1 MKRIINRF
9 LGGRFQVLLATLFSL
24 VAALTVG
31 LSALATSRLVNEYLV
46 NAESDLVARDMGLAE
61 AFYQARLDEIVTIGK
76 WLVNN
81 ICEGATASSSTQ
93 DMQSC
98 ISDLDIQ
105 ITETI
110 SSLALDNSHLIA
122 ILDADGNILAA
133 RALSTNGEIL
143 PTVNDGNW
151 RELPI
156 LQETLHSGK
165 ALSATEVIPLEIL
178 KQVGLED
185 QARIV
190 LIDTPLAA
198 PRPYDSREGAA
209 GLALTSVTPIIEND
223 TVTGAVLVA
232 YLFNNDFTLVD
243 RIREVARIDTVTV
256 FFGDL
261 RVSTNVMTVD
271 GKRAVGTRISQEVFD
286 VVLSQGRDYVGRA
299 YVVNEWFITSYEPL
313 YDFQGNVVGS
323 LYVGAREAGFQAL
336 LDSVNTGV
344 GAIAL
349 VSIIVAGVIAIPLA
363 RRITRPVADL
373 VKANRSLMN
382 GDMSVRVDVEG
393 KSELAELGRSFN
405 QMAETIQATQNELL
419 RKETLASIGQLAA
432 GVAHELNNPLGTILL
447 LSDVMH
453 KQTTPENPHHAD
465 LGLII
470 DETVRCKRIVSD
482 LLNFARQQ
490 QVLAQDTDL
499 HALLDRVIKNVSR
512 QDAFKHI
519 AIVLDYQ
526 DAPLLIQ
533 ADPAQMQ
540 QVFINLLNNAAEAI
554 VDEGKVTIS
563 TRQVDA
569 DFVEI
574 KIADTGYGIPEESMG
589 KIYTP
594 FFTTKEVGKG
604 TGLGLAIV
612 YGIIKMHRGQI
623 SLQSQVG
630 IGTTFSILLP
640 KKHSATV
647 KGS

>member
-1 MKRIINRF
+1 MKKLINWL

-46 NAESDLVARDMGLAE
+46 NAEADLVARDMGLAS
-61 AFYQARLDEIVTIGK
+61 AFYQAKLEENVTMSK

-81 ICEGATASSSTQ
+81 ICEGVTSPPSAQ
-93 DMQSC
+93 DLQPC
-98 ISDLDIQ
+98 TNEIDIQ
-105 ITETI
+105 ITEAL
-110 SSLALDNSHLIA
+110 SSLALNNSHLIA
-122 ILDADGNILAA
+122 VFDANGNVLAA
-133 RALSTNGEIL
+133 HALTANEEML
-143 PTVNDGNW
+143 PAVYIGNW
-151 RELPI
+151 LELPI

-165 ALSATEVIPLEIL
+165 ALSATEVLPFEIMEQIELET
-178 KQVGLED
+178 
-185 QARIV
+185 QAHITLV
-190 LIDTPLAA
+190 DTALAA
-198 PRPYDSREGAA
+198 PNLYDPREGTA
-209 GLALTSVTPIIEND
+209 GLALTSVTPIIKND
-223 TVTGAVLVA
+223 RVAGAVLVA

-243 RIREVARIDTVTV
+243 RIREVAGIDTVTV

-261 RVSTNVMTVD
+261 RVSTNVMTAG
-271 GKRAVGTRISQEVFD
+271 GKRAVGTRVSQEVFD

-299 YVVNEWFITSYEPL
+299 YVVNEWFITRYEPL

-323 LYVGAREAGFQAL
+323 LYVGAREAGFQAFL
-336 LDSVNTGV
+336 NSVNTRVGV
-344 GAIAL
+344 IAL
-349 VSIIVAGVIAIPLA
+349 VSIIVAGMVAIPLA
-363 RRITRPVADL
+363 SYITRPVADL
-373 VKANRSLMN
+373 VQANRNLMKGN
-382 GDMSVRVDVEG
+382 MSVRVDAEG

-405 QMAETIQATQNELL
+405 QMAETLQNTQNELL

-432 GVAHELNNPLGTILL
+432 GVAHELNNPLGTIML

-453 KQTTPENPHHAD
+453 KQIDPDDPRHAD

-490 QVLAQDTDL
+490 EVLAQDTDL
-499 HALLDRVIKNVSR
+499 HALLDRVIQNTSR
-512 QDAFKHI
+512 QASFKHVTVI
-519 AIVLDYQ
+519 RDYHDTPIV
-526 DAPLLIQ
+526 IQ
-533 ADPAQMQ
+533 ADPVQLQ

-554 VDEGKVTIS
+554 VEEGTVTIS

-569 DFVEI
+569 EFVEI
-574 KIADTGYGIPEESMG
+574 KVADTGEGIPEESLG
-589 KIYTP
+589 KIFTP

-630 IGTTFSILLP
+630 FGTTFSILLP
-640 KKHSATV
+640 KKHTSTV
-647 KGS
+647 KGL

>member
-31 LSALATSRLVNEYLV
+31 LSALAISRLVNEYLV
-46 NAESDLVARDMGLAE
+46 NAEADSVARDMDLAE
-61 AFYQARLDEIVTIGK
+61 AFYQAKLDKIVTIGK
-76 WLVNN
+76 WLANN
-81 ICEGATASSSTQ
+81 ICEGGTATSSRQ

-98 ISDLDIQ
+98 TSNLDIQ
-105 ITETI
+105 VIEAI
-110 SSLALDNSHLIA
+110 PSLALDNSRLVA

-133 RALSTNGEIL
+133 RALSTNGEMLSTI
-143 PTVNDGNW
+143 NDGNW

-165 ALSATEVIPLEIL
+165 ALSATEVIPFEIL
-178 KQVGLED
+178 EQVGLED
-185 QARIV
+185 QARIE

-198 PRPYDSREGAA
+198 PEPYDPREGTA
-209 GLALTSVTPIIEND
+209 GLAMTSVTPIIENNS
-223 TVTGAVLVA
+223 VTGAVLVA
-232 YLFNNDFTLVD
+232 YLFNNDFILVD
-243 RIREVARIDTVTV
+243 RIREVAGIDTVTV

-261 RVSTNVMTVD
+261 RVSTNVMTTE
-271 GKRAVGTRISQEVFD
+271 GERAVGTRVSQEVYD
-286 VVLSQGRDYVGRA
+286 VVLNQGRDYVGRA
-299 YVVNEWFITSYEPL
+299 YVVNEWFITRYEPL
-313 YDFQGNVVGS
+313 YDFQGNVVGI
-323 LYVGAREAGFQAL
+323 LYVGAREAGFQAFL
-336 LDSVNTGV
+336 NSVNTGV

-363 RRITRPVADL
+363 RYITRPVADL
-373 VKANRSLMN
+373 VQANRSLMD
-382 GDMSVRVDVEG
+382 GDMSVRVEVEG

-405 QMAETIQATQNELL
+405 QMAETIQETQNELL

-453 KQTTPENPHHAD
+453 KQTDQDNPQHAD

-490 QVLAQDTDL
+490 EVLAQDTDL
-499 HALLDRVIKNVSR
+499 HALLDQVITNTSR
-512 QDAFKHI
+512 QSTFKQI
-519 AIVLDYQ
+519 TVIRDYH
-526 DAPLLIQ
+526 DAPLIIQ
-533 ADPAQMQ
+533 ADPTQIQ

-554 VDEGKVTIS
+554 EGEGKITIS
-563 TRQVDA
+563 TRQVDTE
-569 DFVEI
+569 FVEI
-574 KIADTGYGIPEESMG
+574 KVADTGYGIPEESMG

-594 FFTTKEVGKG
+594 FFTTKELGMG
-604 TGLGLAIV
+604 TGLGLSIV

-623 SLQSQVG
+623 SVQSQVD

-640 KKHSATV
+640 KKHTSTV